1 MSMKEAA
8 RPIVQQLEED
18 YKRSTR
24 VEILEKALELAKD
37 ATPEGWEAGIGER
50 NGETYTKPFYHKQE
64 DIEVELYYDELGDDQ
79 HKIVFYK
86 VKRNEFDDAEGS
98 EQVATYYASTEE
110 QATEKAFR
118 KMEKYNG
125 GELEL

>member
-18 YKRSTR
+18 YRRSNR
-24 VEILEKALELAKD
+24 IEILETALELAKD
-37 ATPEGWEAGIGER
+37 AMPDGWEAGIGER

-64 DIEVELYYDELGDDQ
+64 DIEVEVYYDELGDDQ
-79 HKIVFYK
+79 HKIVFYR

-98 EQVATYYASTEE
+98 EQVASYYASIEE
-110 QATEKAFR
+110 EATEKAMK
-118 KMEKYNG
+118 KMEEYNEG
-125 GELEL
+125 DLDI